1 MVWEKNTICLT
12 YLHHLAEL
20 GQVAGDEVEEGEL
33 VEVLGP
39 LVAHLHN
46 LVVTLQQRS
55 LAQPLPAAS
64 LIQSL
69 GSLQRHLQTQRKNYI
84 TQCFTQMISR
94 DSQ

>member
-33 VEVLGP
+33 VEVFGP
-39 LVAHLHN
+39 LVAHLHD
-46 LVVTLQQRS
+46 LVVTLQQRR
-55 LAQPLPAAS
+55 LAQPLPAAP

-69 GSLQRHLQTQRKNYI
+69 GGLQRHLQDRRANYT
-84 TQCFTQMISR
+84 TQCFTQTV
-94 DSQ
+94 SQRC